1 MVKDLNH
8 YLDTSPT
15 SQLVQDITNNI
26 INSSYHVEMTLKV
39 AMEIFLA
46 ISNHFIDKQKLHKI
60 PET

>member
-1 MVKDLNH
+1 MVKGLNH
-8 YLDTSPT
+8 YLDTFPT

-46 ISNHFIDKQKLHKI
+46 IFNHFIDKQKLHKI
-60 PET
+60 TET